1 MTSHRFPLVFVLLA
15 AVIGSGRAARPLTSG
30 PAPEFVL
37 YSSNGNVAALNGQ
50 AGYCEA

>member
-30 PAPEFVL
+30 PAFDVVL
-37 YSSNGNVAALNGQ
+37 DSPNGDVVTLNDQIGHR
-50 AGYCEA
+50 EV

>member
-30 PAPEFVL
+30 LALEFIL
-37 YSSNGNVAALNGQ
+37 DSSNGDVAALNGRV
-50 AGYCEA
+50 GYCEA